1 MIDEDVSRP
10 SGTRC
15 ELMSWERFH
24 LLARRLAFAISGA
37 AYSPDLIVAIGR
49 GGYLPA
55 RVVADYLD
63 VYDLSDVR
71 VVHYRGMH
79 RQRQAGIRYPLPA
92 SVTGKRVLLVDDVN
106 DSGDSLQVA
115 LRHLHERGAPAA
127 LRSAVLHHKTVSAF
141 APDFY
146 AEEVREWRW
155 IIYPWA
161 LMEDLRSLLAG
172 MEPAPATTEA
182 FAACLRRRHGIEVDR
197 QTLEDVFATTGSRA

>member
-1 MIDEDVSRP
+1 MIDDALGRP
-10 SGTRC
+10 SGMRC

-37 AYSPDLIVAIGR
+37 AYRPDLIVAIGR

-55 RVVADYLD
+55 RLVADYLD

-92 SVTGKRVLLVDDVN
+92 AVTGKRVLLVDDVN
-106 DSGDSLQVA
+106 DTGDSLQAA
-115 LRHLHERGAPAA
+115 LRHLHERGVPAA
-127 LRSAVLHHKTVSAF
+127 LRTAVLHHKSVSAF
-141 APDFY
+141 EPDFY

-161 LMEDLRSLLAG
+161 LMEDLRSLLGG
-172 MEPAPATTEA
+172 MEPASATTEA
-182 FAACLRRRHGIEVDR
+182 FAACLRVQHGIEVAR
-197 QTLEDVFATTGSRA
+197 QTLEDVFATTVPRG